1 MVTKSQLKA
10 QYKYDKDNT
19 KKVILKFNNTN
30 DADILA
36 TLASKTNKQG
46 YIKSL
51 IRNDIRGNSKVLT
64 LDSIKTLLFPI
75 VMKYSIKSLS
85 VFGSYARNE
94 ANINSDVDI
103 LIDGGN
109 YNGLFEYEKMI
120 SSMKE
125 ALGKNVD
132 LLTQSALNRNSSKS
146 DSIFRK
152 NVERDKV
159 VLYET
164 KRKR

>member
-19 KKVILKFNNTN
+19 KQIVLKLNLTS

-36 TLASKTNKQG
+36 MLDSQPNKQG
-46 YIKSL
+46 SIKNL
-51 IRNDIRGNSKVLT
+51 VRNDMRDYSGVLS
-64 LDSIKTLLFPI
+64 LDSIKMLLLP
-75 VMKYSIKSLS
+75 VVNKYEITSLS

-94 ANINSDVDI
+94 ANADSDVDI

-109 YNGLFEYEKMI
+109 YSGLFEYENMI

-125 ALGKNVD
+125 ALGKDVD
-132 LLTQSALNRNSSKS
+132 LVTQSVLDKSRSKA
-146 DSIFRK
+146 DFIFRD

-159 VLYET
+159 VLI
-164 KRKR
+164 

>member
-19 KKVILKFNNTN
+19 KQIVLKLNLTS

-36 TLASKTNKQG
+36 MLDSQPNKQG
-46 YIKSL
+46 YIKKL
-51 IRNDIRGNSKVLT
+51 VRNDIRDYSGVLS
-64 LDSIKTLLFPI
+64 LDSIKMLLLP
-75 VMKYSIKSLS
+75 VVNKYEITSLS

-94 ANINSDVDI
+94 ANADSDVDI

-109 YNGLFEYEKMI
+109 YSGLFEYENMI

-125 ALGKNVD
+125 ALGKDVD
-132 LLTQSALNRNSSKS
+132 LLTQSVLDKSRSKA
-146 DSIFRK
+146 DFIFRD

-159 VLYET
+159 VLI
-164 KRKR
+164 

>member
-19 KKVILKFNNTN
+19 KQIVLKLNLTS

-36 TLASKTNKQG
+36 MLDSQPNKQG
-46 YIKSL
+46 YIKNL
-51 IRNDIRGNSKVLT
+51 VRNDMRGYSGVLS
-64 LDSIKTLLFPI
+64 LDSIKMLLLP
-75 VMKYSIKSLS
+75 VVNKYEITSLS

-94 ANINSDVDI
+94 ANADSDVDI

-109 YNGLFEYEKMI
+109 YSGLFEYENMI

-125 ALGKNVD
+125 ALGKDVD
-132 LLTQSALNRNSSKS
+132 LVTQSVLDKSRSKA
-146 DSIFRK
+146 DFIFRD

-159 VLYET
+159 VLI
-164 KRKR
+164 

>member
-19 KKVILKFNNTN
+19 KQIVLKLNLTS

-36 TLASKTNKQG
+36 MLDSQPNKQG
-46 YIKSL
+46 YIKNL
-51 IRNDIRGNSKVLT
+51 VRNDMRDYSGVLS
-64 LDSIKTLLFPI
+64 LDSIKMLLLP
-75 VMKYSIKSLS
+75 VVNKYEITSLS

-94 ANINSDVDI
+94 ANADSDVDI

-109 YNGLFEYEKMI
+109 YSGLFEYENMI

-125 ALGKNVD
+125 ALGKDVD
-132 LLTQSALNRNSSKS
+132 LVTQSVLDKSRSKA
-146 DSIFRK
+146 DFIFRD

-159 VLYET
+159 VLI
-164 KRKR
+164 

>member
-19 KKVILKFNNTN
+19 KQIVLKLNLTS

-36 TLASKTNKQG
+36 MLDSQPNKQG

-51 IRNDIRGNSKVLT
+51 VRNDIRDYSGVLS
-64 LDSIKTLLFPI
+64 LDSIKMLLLP
-75 VMKYSIKSLS
+75 VVSKYEITSLS

-94 ANINSDVDI
+94 ANADSDVDI

-109 YNGLFEYEKMI
+109 YSGLFEYENMI

-125 ALGKNVD
+125 ALGKDVD
-132 LLTQSALNRNSSKS
+132 LVTQSVLDKSLSKA
-146 DSIFRK
+146 DFIFRD

-159 VLYET
+159 VLI
-164 KRKR
+164 

>member
-10 QYKYDKDNT
+10 QYKYDRDNT
-19 KKVILKFNNTN
+19 KQIVLKLNLTS

-36 TLASKTNKQG
+36 MLDSQPNKQG
-46 YIKSL
+46 YIKNL
-51 IRNDIRGNSKVLT
+51 VRNDMRDYSGVLS
-64 LDSIKTLLFPI
+64 LDSIKMLLLP
-75 VMKYSIKSLS
+75 VVNKYEITSLS

-94 ANINSDVDI
+94 ANADSDVDI

-109 YNGLFEYEKMI
+109 YSGLFEYENMI

-125 ALGKNVD
+125 ALGKDVD
-132 LLTQSALNRNSSKS
+132 LVTQSVLDKSRSKA
-146 DSIFRK
+146 DFIFRD

-159 VLYET
+159 VLI
-164 KRKR
+164 

>member
-19 KKVILKFNNTN
+19 KQIVLKLNLTS

-36 TLASKTNKQG
+36 MLDSQPNKQG
-46 YIKSL
+46 YIKNL
-51 IRNDIRGNSKVLT
+51 VRNDMRDYSGVLS
-64 LDSIKTLLFPI
+64 LDSIKMLLLP
-75 VMKYSIKSLS
+75 VVNKYEITSLS

-94 ANINSDVDI
+94 ANADSDVDI

-109 YNGLFEYEKMI
+109 YSGLFEYENMI

-125 ALGKNVD
+125 ALGKDVD
-132 LLTQSALNRNSSKS
+132 LVTQSVLDKSRSKA
-146 DSIFRK
+146 DFIFRD

-159 VLYET
+159 ILI
-164 KRKR
+164 